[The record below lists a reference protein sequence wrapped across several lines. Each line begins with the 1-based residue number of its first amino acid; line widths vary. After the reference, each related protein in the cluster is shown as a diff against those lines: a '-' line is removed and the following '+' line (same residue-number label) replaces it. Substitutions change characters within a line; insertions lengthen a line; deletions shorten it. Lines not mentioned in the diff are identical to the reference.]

1 MTLLFNVKKL
11 ATWLALVIAVGLFP
25 SAVRNQTRTFSY
37 KNRHYALE
45 LPSTK
50 WRAINV
56 SGVARDSTEF
66 RYSDQG
72 VVKMRIRR
80 ELVAA
85 GVLPADLV
93 SRQQRSDRAR
103 LPGYVKGKGED
114 FEGRM
119 RGAKYPYE
127 YIREGKPT
135 AGLIYYLQADS
146 RTIYRLEFI
155 GPSNILR
162 DLGNQTDFIV
172 RSFRVK

>member
-1 MTLLFNVKKL
+1 MTLSFIKKL
-11 ATWLALVIAVGLFP
+11 STWLALVLVVGLFP
-25 SAVRNQTRTFSY
+25 SAVRNQTRTHTY
-37 KNRHYALE
+37 KNRDYALD

-72 VVKMRIRR
+72 LVKMRIRR
-80 ELVAA
+80 ELVNA

-93 SRQQRSDRAR
+93 SRQQRADRTR

-119 RGAKYPYE
+119 KGARYPYE
-127 YIREGKPT
+127 YISAGKPQ

-146 RTIYRLEFI
+146 RTIYRLEFT
-155 GPSNILR
+155 GPPNTLR
-162 DLGNQTDFIV
+162 DLGNQTDFIAM
-172 RSFRVK
+172 SFRVK

>member
-1 MTLLFNVKKL
+1 MTLSFSLKKL
-11 ATWLALVIAVGLFP
+11 STWLALVIVVGLFP
-25 SAVRNQTRTFSY
+25 SAVRNQSRTFTY
-37 KNRHYALE
+37 KNRDFALE

-72 VVKMRIRR
+72 LVKMRIRR
-80 ELVAA
+80 ELVDA

-103 LPGYVKGKGED
+103 LPGYVKGKEED

-119 RGAKYPYE
+119 KGARYPYE
-127 YIREGKPT
+127 YISAGKAK

-146 RTIYRLEFI
+146 RTIYRLEFT
-155 GPSNILR
+155 GPSNTLR